1 MIIRMVFEP
10 QKNVNVNHDGM
21 FKFYSENYL
30 SDFNTTWG
38 GYITISSSEMAH
50 SDTIAV
56 QPCYQRY
63 VESSKGDQATLDKI
77 MEYIKSNPMAGYT
90 IHVYANPEGGN
101 EIKII

>member
-10 QKNVNVNHDGM
+10 QKNVNVNHDEM

-30 SDFNTTWG
+30 SDFDTEWG
-38 GYITISSSEMAH
+38 GYITISSSEMVH

-63 VESSKGDQATLDKI
+63 VKSSKGDQTTLNKI
-77 MEYIKSNPMAGYT
+77 MEYIGSNPMAGYT
-90 IHVYANPEGGN
+90 THIYANPEGGN
-101 EIKII
+101 EVKII

>member
-1 MIIRMVFEP
+1 MIIRLVFEP
-10 QKNVNVNHDGM
+10 QKNVNVNHDEM
-21 FKFYSENYL
+21 FKFYSKNYI
-30 SDFNTTWG
+30 SDFDTTWG
-38 GYITISSSEMAH
+38 AYITISYSEMIQ
-50 SDTIAV
+50 SDTIAN

>member
-63 VESSKGDQATLDKI
+63 VESSWSTRKQIQWQDTQHTYTQTQKGEMRLK
-77 MEYIKSNPMAGYT
+77 
-90 IHVYANPEGGN
+90 
-101 EIKII
+101 